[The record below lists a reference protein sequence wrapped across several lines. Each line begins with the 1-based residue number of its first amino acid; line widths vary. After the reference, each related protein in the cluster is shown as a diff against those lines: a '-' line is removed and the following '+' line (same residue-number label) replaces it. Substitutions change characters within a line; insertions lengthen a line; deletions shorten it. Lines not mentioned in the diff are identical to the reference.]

1 VGAQTVKIPTY
12 YNLRNLKVRA
22 TATALT
28 AGGIAITVGVV
39 VVVAGLLAGL
49 NHAFA
54 FNGDPLN
61 VLLLRKGL
69 DTEYASSVT
78 KESFQIVKT
87 LPALALSED
96 GQPMASLE
104 VVTGIVLSR
113 RDGSGDTNVTL
124 RGITSQGI
132 QLRPKVKLIE
142 GRWFNEGQR
151 EMVAG
156 QSLKKRFDVAVG
168 SKVFFG
174 RGEWTVVGVFGNNGA
189 AQESELWSDVNQVAG
204 ESPRPHFSSMLVR
217 AKNSA
222 GVSDLLQSVATD
234 PRLALATFREPDYYR
249 HQTLAG
255 NSMKFIGLFIA
266 AIMGAGS
273 CFAAANA
280 MYASVAY
287 RTHEIAV
294 LRVVGF
300 SRPQILGSF
309 LLESTAMAFLG
320 GVLGVLL
327 LLPFQGFTTG
337 TFNSFTFSEMI
348 FKLEITPLVVAFALG
363 AALLMGIIGGMMPAW
378 SASRQDIVATL
389 RQ

>member
-1 VGAQTVKIPTY
+1 MKIPSY
-12 YNLRNLKVRA
+12 YNFRNLKVRA

-39 VVVAGLLAGL
+39 VAVAGLLAGL
-49 NHAFA
+49 NRALA
-54 FNGDPLN
+54 FNGDPFN

-69 DTEYASSVT
+69 DSEYASSVS

-87 LPALALSED
+87 LPGLALAED

-124 RGITSQGI
+124 RGIDVHGI
-132 QLRPKVKLIE
+132 QLRPKVKMIE
-142 GRWFNEGQR
+142 GRWFTSGQR

-156 QSLKKRFDVAVG
+156 QSLKTRFAVTVG

-174 RGEWTVVGVFGNNGA
+174 RGEWTVVGIFANNGT
-189 AQESELWSDVNQVAG
+189 AQESELWSDANQVAG
-204 ESPRPHFSSMLVR
+204 ESPRPHFSSMLIR

-222 GVSDLLQSVATD
+222 AVSDLLQAVASD
-234 PRLALATFREPDYYR
+234 QRLGLAAFREPDYYR
-249 HQTLAG
+249 KQTLVG
-255 NSMKFIGLFIA
+255 DSVKFVGLFIA
-266 AIMGAGS
+266 VIMAAGS

-280 MYASVAY
+280 MYTSVAY

-294 LRVVGF
+294 LRIVGF
-300 SRPQILGSF
+300 SRAQILGSF
-309 LLESTAMAFLG
+309 LLESTVMAFLG
-320 GVLGVLL
+320 GILGVLL
-327 LLPFQGFTTG
+327 LLPFHGFTTG
-337 TFNSFTFSEMI
+337 TMNASTFSEMI
-348 FKLEITPLVVAFALG
+348 FRLEITPLVVVIALG
-363 AALLMGIIGGMMPAW
+363 AAVVMGIVGGMMPAW
-378 SASRQDIVATL
+378 SASRQDIVVAL